1 MAFDIN
7 EIRGQL
13 QGGGARPS
21 LFQVQF
27 SHPAMG
33 DGVFKVPFM
42 VKAAQLPAST
52 IGNIPVPYFGRHMKV
67 AATSRTY
74 ENWSVTVI
82 NDEDFRV
89 RKGLEAW
96 SRQMNTYVGNM
107 RGFGTSAPAEYKS
120 RAQVQQFSQT
130 GQVLRTYIFEGLF
143 PLNISPI
150 ELNWESGDQIEEFTV
165 EFSLDWWE
173 VAGEPTR

>member
-1 MAFDIN
+1 MSFDIN

-27 SHPAMG
+27 NHPSMG

-42 VKAAQLPAST
+42 TKAASLPAST
-52 IGNIPVPYFGRHMKV
+52 IGQIPVPYFGRTIKV
-67 AATSRTY
+67 VGTSRTY

-89 RKGLEAW
+89 RKALEAW
-96 SRQMNTYVGNM
+96 SRQMNTYVGNQ
-107 RGFGTSAPAEYKS
+107 RGYNTSAPAEYKS

-130 GQVLRTYIFEGLF
+130 GEVLRTYIFEGLF
-143 PLNISPI
+143 PVNVGPI
-150 ELNWESGDQIEEFTV
+150 ELNWENGDAIEEFTV

-173 VAGEPTR
+173 VAGEPVR

>member
-7 EIRGQL
+7 EIRAQL

-42 VKAAQLPAST
+42 VKAAQLPSSN
-52 IGNIPVPYFGRHMKV
+52 IGAIPVSYFGRQIKV
-67 AATSRTY
+67 ASTSRTY
-74 ENWSVTVI
+74 ENWQVAVI

-96 SRQMNTYVGNM
+96 SRQINTYVGNR
-107 RGFGTSAPAEYKS
+107 RGFATSAPQEYKS
-120 RAQVQQFSQT
+120 RAQVVQYSQT

-143 PLNISPI
+143 PVNISPI
-150 ELNWESGDQIEEFTV
+150 ELNWESGDAIEEFTV

-173 VAGEPTR
+173 VAGEPTV

>member
-1 MAFDIN
+1 MSFDIS

-42 VKAAQLPAST
+42 CKAASIPAST
-52 IGNIPVPYFGRHMKV
+52 IGAIPVPYFGRNIKV
-67 AATSRTY
+67 ASTGRTY
-74 ENWSVTVI
+74 ENWTVTVI

-89 RKGLEAW
+89 RRGIEAW
-96 SRQMNTYVGNM
+96 SRQMNTYVGNL
-107 RGFGTSAPAEYKS
+107 RGFGTSAPAEYKA
-120 RAQVQQFSQT
+120 RGQVQQFSQT
-130 GQVLRTYIFEGLF
+130 GQVLRTYNFEGLF
-143 PLNISPI
+143 PVTVSSID
-150 ELNWESGDQIEEFTV
+150 LNWETSDAIEEFTV

-173 VAGEPTR
+173 VAGEPVR

>member
-21 LFQVQF
+21 LFQVQI
-27 SHPAMG
+27 SHPTMG
-33 DGVFKVPFM
+33 DGAFKVPFM

-52 IGNIPVPYFGRHMKV
+52 VGAIPVPYFGRNIKV
-67 AATSRTY
+67 AGPRTY
-74 ENWSVTVI
+74 ENWTVTVI

-96 SRQMNTYVGNM
+96 SRQINTYVGNL
-107 RGFGTSAPAEYKS
+107 RGYGTSAPAEYKS
-120 RAQVQQFSQT
+120 RAQIQQFSQT
-130 GQVLRTYIFEGLF
+130 GQVLRTYVFEGIF
-143 PLNISPI
+143 PINVSAI
-150 ELNWESGDQIEEFTV
+150 EMAWENGDAIEEFTC
-165 EFSLDWWE
+165 EFSLDYFTI
-173 VAGEPTR
+173 AGEPER